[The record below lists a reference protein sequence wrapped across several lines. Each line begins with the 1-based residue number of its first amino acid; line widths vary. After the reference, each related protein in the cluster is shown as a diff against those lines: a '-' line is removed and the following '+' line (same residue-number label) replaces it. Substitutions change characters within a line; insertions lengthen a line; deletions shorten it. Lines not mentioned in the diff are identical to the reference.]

1 MSVQQRITNSKVTDG
16 FKNIHKSIGS
26 SHDVTTNT
34 AFRRN
39 PYLSLNYYTTNSL
52 YSNSLAGKAVDIP
65 TEDAFRGGREFEC
78 EDTEKLEEYQEFLV
92 DIKLEEKLQ
101 NLMKWGKVFGSAV
114 AIIISDDDEM
124 GEPLIVENLKQG
136 DIKDIV
142 ILDRWQ
148 LYTMDINRNPL
159 SSKFLE
165 PHYYNVT
172 RASTPIHHSRVIKLD
187 GLSTTIYDKE
197 VMNGWGLSI
206 YERLYKELMN
216 AQLSPDLLINLLV
229 QSNLDVFHI
238 DNLNDSIADGNDSF
252 AISRLQTIMD
262 GKSIYNGFALDKE
275 DDYSNISKSFAG
287 LGEVHDKFIELLC
300 SSADIP
306 KTRFMGE
313 QSAGLANDGSGDMK
327 IYYDRIES
335 RERATLRTIYNILDP
350 ILTKSYFGE
359 TLDLKYKFA
368 SLFQMTDEQKSI
380 IQNRDAQTKQI
391 YLNSNVITEYEAKAS
406 LIDNPLFPT
415 ITAESLEEEKELYS
429 EMDNINQGTEND

>member
-1 MSVQQRITNSKVTDG
+1 MSLHSRITNNRTTDG

-26 SHDVTTNT
+26 NRDVTTNT
-34 AFRRN
+34 AFKRN
-39 PYLSLNYYTTNSL
+39 PYLSLNYYTCNSL

-65 TEDAFRGGREFEC
+65 IEDAFRGGREFEC
-78 EDTEKLEEYQEFLV
+78 EDTEKLEEYQEHLTY
-92 DIKLEEKLQ
+92 IKLDEKLQ

-124 GEPLIVENLKQG
+124 SEPLVVENIKQG
-136 DIKDIV
+136 DVKDIV

-148 LYTMDINRNPL
+148 MFAMDVNRNPL

-165 PHYYNVT
+165 PYYYNVT
-172 RASTPIHHSRVIKLD
+172 KTSTPIHHSRVIKLD

-197 VMNGWGLSI
+197 IMNGWGLSV

-238 DNLNDSIADGNDSF
+238 ENLNTTIEDGNDDF
-252 AISRLQTIMD
+252 AIKRLQAIMD
-262 GKSIYNGFALDKE
+262 GKSIMNGFALDKE
-275 DDYSNISKSFAG
+275 DTYTNISKSFAG

-335 RERATLRTIYNILDP
+335 RERATLRTVYNILDP
-350 ILTKSYFGE
+350 ILSKSFFGE
-359 TLDLKYKFA
+359 KLDLKYKFA
-368 SLFQMTDEQKSI
+368 SLFQMTDKQKAD
-380 IQNRDAQTKQI
+380 IQYTNAQTKQI
-391 YLNSNVITEYEAKAS
+391 YLVQNVITEYEAKAS

-429 EMDNINQGTEND
+429 EMDDINKEE

>member
-1 MSVQQRITNSKVTDG
+1 MNINSRITNTKTIDG
-16 FKNIHKSIGS
+16 FKNIHKNIGGNR
-26 SHDVTTNT
+26 DVTTNT
-34 AFRRN
+34 VFKRN
-39 PYLSLNYYTTNSL
+39 PYLSLNYYTCNSL

-78 EDTEKLEEYQEFLV
+78 EDTEKLEVYQEFLV

-124 GEPLIVENLKQG
+124 SEPLVVDNLKQG
-136 DIKDIV
+136 DVKDIV

-165 PHYYNVT
+165 PYYYRVT
-172 RASTPIHHSRVIKLD
+172 RTSTAIHHTRVIKLD
-187 GLSTTIYDKE
+187 GLNTTIYDKE
-197 VMNGWGLSI
+197 VMNGWGLSV

-238 DNLNDSIADGNDSF
+238 DNLNDSIDVGNDNF
-252 AISRLQTIMD
+252 AIQRLQAIMD
-262 GKSIYNGFALDKE
+262 GKSLMNGIALDKE
-275 DDYSNISKSFAG
+275 DTYTNISKSFAG

-335 RERATLRTIYNILDP
+335 RERATLRTLYNMLDP
-350 ILTKSYFGE
+350 ILTKTLFGE

-391 YLNSNVITEYEAKAS
+391 YLTQNVITEYEAKAS
-406 LIDNPLFPT
+406 LINNPLFPT

-429 EMDNINQGTEND
+429 EMDDINN